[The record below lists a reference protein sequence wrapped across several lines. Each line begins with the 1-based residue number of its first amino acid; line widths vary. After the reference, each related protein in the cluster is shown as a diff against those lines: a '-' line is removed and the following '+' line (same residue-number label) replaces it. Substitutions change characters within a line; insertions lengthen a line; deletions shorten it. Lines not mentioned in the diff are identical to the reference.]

1 MNKQIFPEGLFASQ
15 PSSDISQYGTA
26 HSCRKAAGF
35 RGGTVQVAA
44 EIPGS
49 SRLHDPARH
58 RRNGKIPDNPDKHK
72 DDIDTVRVVYRV
84 VRIVLQFLDVVLEHQ
99 HLEFGEQGAEQIADR
114 KPQIDGDIPREPL
127 SECGLE
133 TVPYAEGERY
143 RSQNGEHDQKK
154 GPHGI
159 YQQLRRGEYQFQQA
173 AERVTDLLL
182 QVIHAHLH
190 VHTQPGGGIH
200 G

>member
-58 RRNGKIPDNPDKHK
+58 RRNGKIPDNR
-72 DDIDTVRVVYRV
+72 RVGRGHYCP
-84 VRIVLQFLDVVLEHQ
+84 F
-99 HLEFGEQGAEQIADR
+99 
-114 KPQIDGDIPREPL
+114 PL
-127 SECGLE
+127 
-133 TVPYAEGERY
+133 
-143 RSQNGEHDQKK
+143 
-154 GPHGI
+154 
-159 YQQLRRGEYQFQQA
+159 
-173 AERVTDLLL
+173 
-182 QVIHAHLH
+182 
-190 VHTQPGGGIH
+190 
-200 G
+200 